1 MASIRKVKQDFS
13 KSISSIVGDCFLYL
27 NLFPSQEA
35 EIVAIIEEA
44 ISLKSGGLKALNAIP
59 ETKKLRRGYYTRLRS
74 ELNAQ
79 LLTLI
84 NQLCAIHKK

>member
-13 KSISSIVGDCFLYL
+13 KSINSIVGDCFLYL
-27 NLFPSQEA
+27 NLFPAQEA
-35 EIVAIIEEA
+35 QIVAIIEDA
-44 ISLKSGGLKALNAIP
+44 ITLQTGGLKALNAVP
-59 ETKKLRRGYYTRLRS
+59 ESPKLRRGYYSRLRS

-84 NQLCAIHKK
+84 NQLCEIHKK